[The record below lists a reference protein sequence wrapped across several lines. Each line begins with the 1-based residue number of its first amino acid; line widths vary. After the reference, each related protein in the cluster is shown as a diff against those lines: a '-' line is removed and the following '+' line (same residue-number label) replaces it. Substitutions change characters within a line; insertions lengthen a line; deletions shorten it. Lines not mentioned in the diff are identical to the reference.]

1 MILKTKQYEIP
12 EEVRSV
18 FTSTMIARKKR
29 MSLLV
34 KWFMK
39 NWWRW
44 YSEPVVL
51 PVDKTNSITDF
62 ADGLTR
68 ALSPYNITIKKQR
81 VWTWL
86 SQRNLPREDNFR
98 VLVEIAEGWQ
108 LAFAFLVLDILDSEE
123 STLSQNNN

>member
-18 FTSTMIARKKR
+18 FTSIMIARKKR

-44 YSEPVVL
+44 TLEEELADTVA
-51 PVDKTNSITDF
+51 DASITNF

-68 ALSPYNITIKKQR
+68 ALSPYNIIIRKQR

-86 SQRNLPREDNFR
+86 SQRNLPREDNVR

-108 LAFAFLVLDILDSEE
+108 LAFALLVLDILDSEE
-123 STLSQNNN
+123 PILS

>member
-1 MILKTKQYEIP
+1 MILKATKQYEIP

-18 FTSTMIARKKR
+18 FTSIMIARKKR

-44 YSEPVVL
+44 AEMNAQPYQTTS
-51 PVDKTNSITDF
+51 NSITDF

-108 LAFAFLVLDILDSEE
+108 LAFALLVLDILDSEE
-123 STLSQNNN
+123 PILS

>member
-44 YSEPVVL
+44 TPEKML
-51 PVDKTNSITDF
+51 PSPIKDASITGF
-62 ADGLTR
+62 ANGLTR
-68 ALSPYNITIKKQR
+68 ALSPYGITIKKQR

-98 VLVEIAEGWQ
+98 VLVEIATGWQ
-108 LAFAFLVLDILDSEE
+108 LEFALLVLDILDSEE
-123 STLSQNNN
+123 PFLP